1 MTTEVIEAVVDQI
14 TYTNSAFATSVTTG
28 EVVFVNARIVNA
40 VGLQLGDTRNFF
52 VIPNYPDKQEQVA
65 WRAMRV
71 ECDADKL
78 RTEPA
83 TAAPRKIIKDL
94 LDDNNPMTAQK
105 IMDKTGFNEA
115 IIMASLKS
123 LTEHGEAE
131 TAIVVNKDGQT
142 KYYCSN
148 FDWFDDEE

>member
-83 TAAPRKIIKDL
+83 TAAPRKVIKDL
-94 LDDNNPMTAQK
+94 LDESNPMTVKK
-105 IMDKTGFNEA
+105 IMDKTGLNEA
-115 IIMASLKS
+115 IVMASLKS
-123 LTEHGEAE
+123 LMEHGEAE
-131 TAIVVNKDGQT
+131 TAIVVSKDSQT
-142 KYYCSN
+142 EYYCST

>member
-28 EVVFVNARIVNA
+28 EVVFVNSRIVNA
-40 VGLQLGDTRNFF
+40 VGLQIGDTRNFF

-83 TAAPRKIIKDL
+83 TAAPRKVIKDL
-94 LDDNNPMTAQK
+94 LDDNNPMTVQK

-131 TAIVVNKDGQT
+131 TAIVVSKDGQT
-142 KYYCSN
+142 EYYCSN

>member
-28 EVVFVNARIVNA
+28 EVVFVNSRIVNA
-40 VGLQLGDTRNFF
+40 VGLQIGDTRNFF
-52 VIPNYPDKQEQVA
+52 VIPNYPDKQAQVA

-78 RTEPA
+78 RTAPA

-94 LDDNNPMTAQK
+94 LDDNNPMTVQK

-123 LTEHGEAE
+123 LREHGEAE
-131 TAIVVNKDGQT
+131 TAIVVSKDGQT
-142 KYYCSN
+142 EYYCSN

>member
-28 EVVFVNARIVNA
+28 EVVFVNSRIVNA
-40 VGLQLGDTRNFF
+40 VGLQIGDTRNFF

-94 LDDNNPMTAQK
+94 LDDNNPMTVQK

-131 TAIVVNKDGQT
+131 TALVVNKDGQT
-142 KYYCSN
+142 EYYCSN

>member
-28 EVVFVNARIVNA
+28 EVVFVNSRIVNA
-40 VGLQLGDTRNFF
+40 VGLQIGDTRNFF

-94 LDDNNPMTAQK
+94 LDDNNPMTVQK

-131 TAIVVNKDGQT
+131 TAIVVSKKGQT
-142 KYYCSN
+142 EYYCSN